1 MTDTTR
7 TAQPC
12 TNRSHPEHPHHH
24 KGDLGAYKHR
34 HPGCPWDCPE
44 QAYALP
50 VDFTEAAQD
59 AGGDWGG
66 KMTPQDRDAID
77 GATDALAGIM
87 GHLAGHFAGT
97 ADLARQDLEAVTK
110 ERDKAVHLLK
120 SMVSILDG
128 MAYTPT
134 FAVNGRD
141 WDDAR
146 DFLEAIA
153 RDDRE
158 G

>member
-1 MTDTTR
+1 M
-7 TAQPC
+7 
-12 TNRSHPEHPHHH
+12 SHVVKVCLKTEHLADQAHHH
-24 KGDLGAYKHR
+24 TPQGDWMQHR

-44 QAYALP
+44 AVWVRALP
-50 VDFTEAAQD
+50 EAEEPEKEPEEAE
-59 AGGDWGG
+59 APPLPP
-66 KMTPQDRDAID
+66 KDRDAID
-77 GATDALAGIM
+77 GATEALAGIM

-134 FAVNGRD
+134 FAANGRD

-153 RDDRE
+153 RDDKE